1 MINFIVNLFEESIKM
16 QSTLHEGIIRRFSSS
31 AAKVLTGGT
40 SAYLTVSRLFRLH
53 LREKSHLKCQ
63 PRKYFPVESMSI

>member
-31 AAKVLTGGT
+31 AAKVLTDG
-40 SAYLTVSRLFRLH
+40 LTGFR
-53 LREKSHLKCQ
+53 RT
-63 PRKYFPVESMSI
+63 